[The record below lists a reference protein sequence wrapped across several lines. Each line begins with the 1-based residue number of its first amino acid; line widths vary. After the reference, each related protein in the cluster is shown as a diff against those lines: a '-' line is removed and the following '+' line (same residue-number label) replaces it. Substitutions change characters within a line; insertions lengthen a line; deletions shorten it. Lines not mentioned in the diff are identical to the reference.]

1 MRESHV
7 VPATIHNSH
16 SSGFSCERYGRRRQ
30 HERQAKR
37 ERGDKCSRGTE
48 RRATW
53 QRKIVIKAKYKE
65 ETRNS
70 MKNQQQQHSPAIA
83 SLDFMTFRLEWLRCV
98 RSVRLIF
105 VLFCGPE
112 CGRQSVHSSL
122 RTLENV
128 LCAAWPSLSV
138 DLCVVVFITLLLL
151 YGCVRE
157 SLAIFC
163 SRYKCTC
170 NR

>member
-83 SLDFMTFRLEWLRCV
+83 SLDFYDFQTWVAEMC
-98 RSVRLIF
+98 SVGSVDFCF
-105 VLFCGPE
+105 VLRAGMRTTIGALLIANSRECFMRCLALVVCGFV
-112 CGRQSVHSSL
+112 CSCLYYFASSL
-122 RTLENV
+122 W
-128 LCAAWPSLSV
+128 LCAWEPCDLLFSV
-138 DLCVVVFITLLLL
+138 QM
-151 YGCVRE
+151 YM
-157 SLAIFC
+157 
-163 SRYKCTC
+163 
-170 NR
+170 